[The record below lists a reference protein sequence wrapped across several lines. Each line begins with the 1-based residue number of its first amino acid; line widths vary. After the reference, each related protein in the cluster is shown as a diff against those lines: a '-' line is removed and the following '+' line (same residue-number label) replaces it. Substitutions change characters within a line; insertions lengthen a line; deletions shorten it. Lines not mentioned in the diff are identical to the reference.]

1 MKIMNNYTLEDL
13 LSKINSQYPLTY
25 TQSNP
30 AGTWTDKSYLFTLL
44 KTGFNRDEYDRL
56 MKLYDL
62 LGDKLYIWVSNPTY
76 LAGTENKTH
85 FTKLIELIKLRYGDH
100 YIVATEKE
108 IEFHIEEVTQGVNEW
123 RLDESDSPFEKFCK
137 KFISILISS
146 KDKYVSILDIY
157 NDNISK
163 LMDGLKGSNNTTHE
177 IHKDE
182 DYDNDVSGLNL
193 FNDTPQTTDVVA
205 TIQGNQYVTEL
216 SKSSAH
222 TDNTGEANETGE
234 NHSTSES
241 NTKYV
246 MEKIKDIQDSYEKVL
261 YKWSEEFDG
270 LFIEESMV
278 L

>member
-13 LSKINSQYPLTY
+13 ISKINSGYPLVY

-56 MKLYDL
+56 MQLHDL
-62 LGDKLYIWVSNPTY
+62 LGDELYIWMVNPT
-76 LAGTENKTH
+76 LSGIVNKTH
-85 FTKLIELIKLRYGDH
+85 YAKLIELIKLRYGDH
-100 YIVATEKE
+100 YIVETENE
-108 IEFHIEEVTQGVNEW
+108 IEFHTEEVTQGVTEW
-123 RLDESDSPFEKFCK
+123 RLVESDKPFEKFCK
-137 KFISILISS
+137 KFISILIST
-146 KDKYVSILDIY
+146 KDKYINILNIY

-163 LMDGLKGSNNTTHE
+163 LMDGLKGSSDTTHE
-177 IHKDE
+177 THKEE

-205 TIQGNQYVTEL
+205 TIEGNQYVTEL

-270 LFIEESMV
+270 LFIEDGMV

>member
-13 LSKINSQYPLTY
+13 CNNIPVASVDNADSDRVVSVLEKGISSISTELSQIISLNGINKSDLYRMKQEGGSYVINDTFFSRLINLIRLRY
-25 TQSNP
+25 DNHYCVASSEEINFNSLSSN
-30 AGTWTDKSYLFTLL
+30 KEL
-44 KTGFNRDEYDRL
+44 KT
-56 MKLYDL
+56 
-62 LGDKLYIWVSNPTY
+62 
-76 LAGTENKTH
+76 
-85 FTKLIELIKLRYGDH
+85 
-100 YIVATEKE
+100 
-108 IEFHIEEVTQGVNEW
+108 
-123 RLDESDSPFEKFCK
+123 FCK
-137 KFISILISS
+137 KFVAILISS
-146 KDKYVSILDIY
+146 KDKYLNILNIY
-157 NDNISK
+157 KDNISK
-163 LMDGLKGSNNTTHE
+163 LMDGLKGSIDTTHE
-177 IHKDE
+177 NHKDE

-205 TIQGNQYVTEL
+205 TIEGNQYVTEL